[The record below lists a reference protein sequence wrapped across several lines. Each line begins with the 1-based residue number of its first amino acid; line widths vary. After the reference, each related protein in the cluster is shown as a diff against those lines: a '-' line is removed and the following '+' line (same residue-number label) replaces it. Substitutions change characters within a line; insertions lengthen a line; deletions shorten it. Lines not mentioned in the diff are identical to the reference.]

1 MVKRTEIDNCFYIFT
16 KFLNKTN
23 GQTCLTEIEECLYLG
38 TGEYPK
44 NVIVLYSIYCC
55 RGHVGR
61 NSLIFDGMLEGMLVG
76 TV

>member
-38 TGEYPK
+38 T
-44 NVIVLYSIYCC
+44 
-55 RGHVGR
+55 
-61 NSLIFDGMLEGMLVG
+61 EGVP
-76 TV
+76 